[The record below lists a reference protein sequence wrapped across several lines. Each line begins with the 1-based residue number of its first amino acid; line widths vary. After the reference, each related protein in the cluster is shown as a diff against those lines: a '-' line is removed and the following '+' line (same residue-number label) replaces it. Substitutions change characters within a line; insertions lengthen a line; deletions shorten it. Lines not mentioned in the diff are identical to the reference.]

1 MPGKKEGGASKKS
14 VDQSL
19 EALKSKIASVIRFSK
34 DTGTLEPRWHD
45 TANRIDGALAEMIAK
60 YKKID
65 NNNEPNKDILLE
77 KLYAE
82 QKAFIEASI
91 HQLEALN
98 EKMSTKADKRIGG
111 LLIQQLKKTKERI
124 ESADLNSIDI
134 TTPSIQVTPPS
145 QEPLGKTATT
155 TNKNEKSSTQIPST
169 ESTSPVPRTPPS
181 AVEIA
186 AESMKASIGPA
197 ASKPNPP
204 NPVVTGAPKAV
215 PNKENLEILLGKM
228 TSTLSLGD
236 EVRASVINGTENT
249 PGLQARIEFSPS
261 RGVELEALKMTLDE
275 NKIKYIVKY
284 KGDNAV
290 NPLLV
295 VQASTNPEI
304 SVGSNFEDTY
314 QKNLIVAKKELNLKM
329 LNFKIKQTLG
339 DHVVT
344 SVSKGT
350 DSTPGMHAK
359 IEFAFKDDKF
369 EAFKKTLEEKK
380 IKYTEKHDGGHHL
393 FLIEDSQNPKL
404 SAGADFNDVYQKNLK
419 LQKSL
424 ETKNVVSLSQQS
436 KPPMNSFTHHKQV
449 SQQNS
454 GADISEKGKGIVPVD
469 KWKEIVKKVGPVKD
483 KNNVDGNIVFT
494 GKEGKTAVQNSENG
508 VVVFT
513 TKIGIRTVE
522 DLKEMADKF
531 VITASVTGTKECVVG
546 AGFTKKEA
554 DFLSKELLKHNIKSI
569 MPDKF
574 QEDVKEAARKKP
586 SQ

>member
-1 MPGKKEGGASKKS
+1 MQMPRKKEDNASKKS
-14 VDQSL
+14 VYQSL
-19 EALKSKIASVIRFSK
+19 QALESEIANIIKFSK
-34 DTGTLEPRWHD
+34 GTGTVDRQWQEVAGRVD
-45 TANRIDGALAEMIAK
+45 IALTEAIAK
-60 YKKID
+60 YKKIGGS
-65 NNNEPNKDILLE
+65 NEPNPNRETTLK
-77 KLYAE
+77 KLDDE
-82 QKAFIEASI
+82 QRIFIDAAIYQFEAI
-91 HQLEALN
+91 NNTMLNKTIGNGLIKKFKEGKEGMKNTPLN
-98 EKMSTKADKRIGG
+98 E
-111 LLIQQLKKTKERI
+111 
-124 ESADLNSIDI
+124 ID
-134 TTPSIQVTPPS
+134 TSTPSVQAAPPAQTAITPPLS
-145 QEPLGKTATT
+145 PASPIETA
-155 TNKNEKSSTQIPST
+155 
-169 ESTSPVPRTPPS
+169 
-181 AVEIA
+181 A
-186 AESMKASIGPA
+186 ATIKASIGPA

-304 SVGSNFEDTY
+304 SIGSNFNDTY
-314 QKNLIVAKKELNLKM
+314 QKNLILAQKKMNLNI
-329 LNFKIKQTLG
+329 LNFTIKQTLG

-380 IKYTEKHDGGHHL
+380 IKYTEKYDGGHPHL
-393 FLIEDSQNPKL
+393 LIEDSQNPKL
-404 SAGADFNDVYQKNLK
+404 SAGNDFNAVYQKNLK

-454 GADISEKGKGIVPVD
+454 GADISEKGKGMVPVD

-483 KNNVDGNIVFT
+483 KNNLDGNIVFT
-494 GKEGKTAVQNSENG
+494 GKGGKTAVQNSENG

-513 TKIGIRTVE
+513 TKIGIRTE
-522 DLKEMADKF
+522 DDLKEMADKF
-531 VITASVTGTKECVVG
+531 VITASVTGTKECAVG